1 MTTFITALCYFLII
15 LGANQRNI
23 DKHPLLVYACFEK
36 HFKNSM
42 RNILQLSTVKLN
54 EEKLNKTQ
62 SYVIINISVPVVTS
76 TNSVTDSL
84 YSHLFTNYKEK
95 LIPVCTPGGKVDVF
109 FGTALRQM
117 MNLVLHLFLLDI
129 FMKFDSFNFSQK
141 KESKKRMLFDF
152 TLLKL

>member
-1 MTTFITALCYFLII
+1 M
-15 LGANQRNI
+15 
-23 DKHPLLVYACFEK
+23 
-36 HFKNSM
+36 
-42 RNILQLSTVKLN
+42 
-54 EEKLNKTQ
+54 
-62 SYVIINISVPVVTS
+62 PVVIS

-117 MNLVLHLFLLDI
+117 MNLVLHLFLLNI
-129 FMKFDSFNFSQK
+129 FMKFDRFNFPQRK
-141 KESKKRMLFDF
+141 RARKECNLIF

>member
-1 MTTFITALCYFLII
+1 M
-15 LGANQRNI
+15 
-23 DKHPLLVYACFEK
+23 
-36 HFKNSM
+36 
-42 RNILQLSTVKLN
+42 
-54 EEKLNKTQ
+54 
-62 SYVIINISVPVVTS
+62 PVVTS

-117 MNLVLHLFLLDI
+117 MNLVLHLFLLNI

-141 KESKKRMLFDF
+141 RKQETNVIWFYPFKVMKPCKFEISFYLFIFFLLFWTEWEGSNIDDQHLAEAGKV
-152 TLLKL
+152 TLT

>member
-1 MTTFITALCYFLII
+1 M
-15 LGANQRNI
+15 
-23 DKHPLLVYACFEK
+23 
-36 HFKNSM
+36 
-42 RNILQLSTVKLN
+42 
-54 EEKLNKTQ
+54 
-62 SYVIINISVPVVTS
+62 PVVIS

-117 MNLVLHLFLLDI
+117 MNLVLHLFLLNI